1 MNADWKVEK
10 AQYAELNVP
19 TCGKIAVCQLCRERQ
34 PFWNSHDGLDQCHG
48 VRSHEFTPHAPC
60 CQESDSRS
68 TWDALALRATSRC
81 LFTHPIPERRHWRH
95 FWTSKETPSWALAL
109 EQAFAPWTAVWP
121 LPPRQGA
128 TFCLDH
134 LFFLGQFGLMV
145 CSGRSLRHDN
155 LWKVCAHPPCTLL
168 PGKQYCRSTWDA
180 GPRGYQQVFI
190 HNWHHEG
197 DLCRFACR
205 HQCFSVVCASNSQD
219 SPKASPRV
227 ILKQKNLIKQLL
239 KIQVLPGWMGDE
251 VKLSR
256 RQPVAIRH
264 LVRNERWP

>member
-1 MNADWKVEK
+1 MPSCITDLSRAARESF
-10 AQYAELNVP
+10 P
-19 TCGKIAVCQLCRERQ
+19 TEACLC
-34 PFWNSHDGLDQCHG
+34 

-68 TWDALALRATSRC
+68 TWGALALRATSRC

-155 LWKVCAHPPCTLL
+155 LWKVCAHPPCW
-168 PGKQYCRSTWDA
+168 PMHPAAR
-180 GPRGYQQVFI
+180 
-190 HNWHHEG
+190 
-197 DLCRFACR
+197 
-205 HQCFSVVCASNSQD
+205 
-219 SPKASPRV
+219 KAA
-227 ILKQKNLIKQLL
+227 
-239 KIQVLPGWMGDE
+239 VL
-251 VKLSR
+251 
-256 RQPVAIRH
+256 
-264 LVRNERWP
+264 

>member
-134 LFFLGQFGLMV
+134 LFFWGSLVSWSAQADHCGMITCERFVPTPHAPCCQESSTVGVHGTLALGATSRCLFTIDITKVIYAGLPV
-145 CSGRSLRHDN
+145 DISVF
-155 LWKVCAHPPCTLL
+155 LWFAQATAKIRPRPAHGLFWN
-168 PGKQYCRSTWDA
+168 KRTW
-180 GPRGYQQVFI
+180 
-190 HNWHHEG
+190 
-197 DLCRFACR
+197 
-205 HQCFSVVCASNSQD
+205 
-219 SPKASPRV
+219 
-227 ILKQKNLIKQLL
+227 
-239 KIQVLPGWMGDE
+239 
-251 VKLSR
+251 
-256 RQPVAIRH
+256 
-264 LVRNERWP
+264 